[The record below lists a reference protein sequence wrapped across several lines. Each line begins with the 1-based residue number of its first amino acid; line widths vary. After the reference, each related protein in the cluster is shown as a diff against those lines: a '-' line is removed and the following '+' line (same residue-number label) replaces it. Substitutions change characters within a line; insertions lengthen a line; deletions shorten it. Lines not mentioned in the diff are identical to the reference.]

1 MIQQKKEIDKVVE
14 AIGFLFDKALIE
26 EMLSVGRYLELQ
38 EGDCLMYPGDEIT
51 HVPLVIEG
59 AIKIVRENESGEELL
74 LYYIESGDTC
84 AATLQCCMRKSK
96 SEIKAITME
105 PSTVLILPHEAMER
119 WMDKYP
125 SWRNFIL
132 ESYHS
137 RIKEMMET
145 IDSLTFK
152 RLDERLE
159 EYLKDQAK
167 IYGSLELNNTH
178 QQIAEDL
185 HSSRVVISRL
195 LKRMENDGQIELHR
209 NRIVLKSI

>member
-1 MIQQKKEIDKVVE
+1 MIELQSVKERIKSS
-14 AIGFLFDKALIE
+14 IGFLFDKSLLD
-26 EMLSVGRYLELQ
+26 EMFEVGRFLEFE
-38 EGDCLMYPGDEIT
+38 EGQSILHPGDEISQI
-51 HVPLVIEG
+51 PFIIEG
-59 AIKIVRENESGEELL
+59 AVKIVRENEEGEEIL

-84 AATLQCCMRKSK
+84 AMTLQCCMRKSN
-96 SEIKAITME
+96 SEIKAVTLE
-105 PSTVLILPHEAMER
+105 KTAVLSLPHDAMER

-137 RIKEMMET
+137 RLREMMET

-152 RLDERLE
+152 KLDERLE

-209 NRIVLKSI
+209 NRITLKSI